1 MLPAVAAGLIMG
13 GTKLLGGL
21 FKGLTGH
28 SQKKEGRALDA
39 ANPYPEEKIA
49 SAFTQNKD
57 LATQMASEGMPSEQY
72 NKAMRNIQRQ
82 QIGAL
87 RGANDRRGGLMA
99 ISGLQ
104 QGTDDALLN
113 LASKDAEMRNANQ
126 RNLINVNNQYGN
138 QQNRVWDWNVRN
150 KYQQNHNYAMQLIG
164 AGNANKVAGVDSA
177 ISGAGYLGSALLDGG
192 RGASDYAAMNR
203 PQVNYG
209 SYGAGGDPN
218 GGNLRLDDYGNVIN

>member
-1 MLPAVAAGLIMG
+1 MPLPAALIMG
-13 GTKLLGGL
+13 GVKLLGGL
-21 FKGLTGH
+21 FKGLTGR
-28 SQKKEGRALDA
+28 SQRKQGNKLLAE
-39 ANPYPEEKIA
+39 NPYPEAKVQ
-49 SAFTQNKD
+49 SAFTENKD
-57 LATQMASEGMPSEQY
+57 LATQMAKEGMPSEQY

-104 QGTDDALLN
+104 QGTNDALLN
-113 LASKDAEMRNANQ
+113 LAAKDAEMRNANQ

-150 KYQQNHNYAMQLIG
+150 KYQQNRNYAMSLLG

-177 ISGAGYLGSALLDGG
+177 ISGAGYLGSTLFGNNTANQ
-192 RGASDYAAMNR
+192 YADMNR
-203 PQVNYG
+203 PIAYG
-209 SYGAGGDPN
+209 GGVGGDPN
-218 GGNLRLDDYGNVIN
+218 GGNLRLDEYGNVLN